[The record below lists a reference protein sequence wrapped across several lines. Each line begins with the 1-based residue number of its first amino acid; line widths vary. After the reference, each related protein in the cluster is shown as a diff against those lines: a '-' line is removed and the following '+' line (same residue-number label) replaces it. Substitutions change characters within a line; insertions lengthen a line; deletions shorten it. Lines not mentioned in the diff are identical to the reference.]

1 MKPVN
6 NRKKSGKLIG
16 LIITLLLV
24 LTAAVII
31 GLGFARGNDGTS
43 DSNGDVASDG
53 QQTEEAAEEEQDSE
67 GDEGG
72 EVAEEPEETFTDIR
86 ISAVG
91 DIMGHMSQII
101 SAYDAESDSYD
112 FTPVFAD
119 VKPYIEEADLAI
131 ANLETTLAGS
141 ARAYAGYPS
150 FNTPDAIIDALDF
163 AGFDTLITT
172 NNHSLDTGPDGL
184 RRTVEVIKEKGLEP
198 VGTYAEEPDS
208 RVHFKNVEGIEIAI
222 LAYTEHLNGLEAGYS
237 AEQLDAMVNV
247 ISEERILA
255 DLEEAKAAE
264 PDLILSY
271 MHWGQ
276 EYTREPNEFQNQWA
290 EFLTREGVDII
301 IGSHPHVIHETRVLE
316 VDGNEAIVAYSL
328 GNFVSNQRRETL
340 GAGFE
345 PTEDGVILNIDIQK
359 NDQTGETTVTQVDY
373 TATWVYRNR
382 YSGDE
387 NYTYRILPVESALES
402 GEFNEDINRR
412 LMDSLDETRSRM
424 NMEEE

>member
-1 MKPVN
+1 MN
-6 NRKKSGKLIG
+6 NRNKSWKLLG

-24 LTAAVII
+24 LTAAVVI
-31 GLGFARGNDGTS
+31 GMGLAQGDNDAS
-43 DSNGDVASDG
+43 DSTEEVASEG
-53 QQTEEAAEEEQDSE
+53 QSTGEDEARETDDSAEE
-67 GDEGG
+67 
-72 EVAEEPEETFTDIR
+72 VTEEPEETFTDIR

-91 DIMGHMSQII
+91 DVMGHMSQII

-141 ARAYAGYPS
+141 ARTYAGYPA

-184 RRTVEVIKEKGLEP
+184 RRTVEVIEDRGLEP
-198 VGTYAEEPDS
+198 VGTYAEEPAS
-208 RVHFKNVEGIEIAI
+208 RVHLKNVEGIEIAV
-222 LAYTEHLNGLEAGYS
+222 LAYTEHLNGLEASYS

-255 DLEEAKAAE
+255 DIAEAKEAE
-264 PDLILSY
+264 PDLILTY

-276 EYTREPNEFQNQWA
+276 EYTREPNDFQNQWA
-290 EFLTREGVDII
+290 EFLTKEGVDII
-301 IGSHPHVIHETRVLE
+301 IGSHPHVIHETTLLE
-316 VDGNEAIVAYSL
+316 VDGNETVVAYSL

-340 GAGFE
+340 GAGYE

-359 NDQTGETTVTQVDY
+359 NDQTGETSVTQVDY
-373 TATWVYRNR
+373 TPTWVYRNR
-382 YSGDE
+382 YSGDA

-402 GEFNEDINRR
+402 GEFNEDINNR
-412 LMDSLDETRSRM
+412 LRQSLEETRSRM
-424 NMEEE
+424 NLEDD